1 MRNSK
6 VMDSSYNFPQDDY
19 ALAILTHA
27 AMQTTHTSET
37 SSPSPSYSGSRI
49 NEQTRADWR
58 GSSSTTTISNHQN
71 DDRSEHN
78 LNNSAS
84 NVSHSRPPD
93 ILSEY
98 NTTGPSS
105 RSMETLGFNQTHARQ
120 NPYISAGYHGIGAQI
135 SANYASTLGI
145 LNAESYDDGR
155 GTIRDL
161 EQRQSRLHQMSNN
174 TIPFGI
180 VGSNEMG
187 MDLEVRANSEEFEK
201 GTKRKKK
208 RGSEAQNEED
218 EDEARKKARGRPR
231 VDTKD
236 ETAADVSTVV
246 FPRIFTSNSH
256 NGLKKALQAIRVHH
270 IWSEMRHV
278 MLTSDRC

>member
-1 MRNSK
+1 
-6 VMDSSYNFPQDDY
+6 MDSSYNFPQDDY

-37 SSPSPSYSGSRI
+37 SSNQSPSYSGSR
-49 NEQTRADWR
+49 NAPRADGR
-58 GSSSTTTISNHQN
+58 ASSSSTTISNHQN
-71 DDRSEHN
+71 DDHSN
-78 LNNSAS
+78 LNNSSAS
-84 NVSHSRPPD
+84 NLNLSHSRTPD
-93 ILSEY
+93 LLSEY
-98 NTTGPSS
+98 NTTGPGPSS
-105 RSMETLGFNQTHARQ
+105 RSMETLGFNQAHSRQ
-120 NPYISAGYHGIGAQI
+120 NPYMSAGYHGIGAQI

-155 GTIRDL
+155 GTIR
-161 EQRQSRLHQMSNN
+161 EQSRLHQMSNN

-180 VGSNEMG
+180 IESNGMG
-187 MDLEVRANSEEFEK
+187 MDLEVRASSEELEK

-218 EDEARKKARGRPR
+218 EEEARKKARGRPR

-246 FPRIFTSNSH
+246 FSRIFTTNSH
-256 NGLKKALQAIRVHH
+256 NDLKKALQTI
-270 IWSEMRHV
+270 
-278 MLTSDRC
+278 

>member
-1 MRNSK
+1 MCNSK
-6 VMDSSYNFPQDDY
+6 VMESSYNFPQDDY

-37 SSPSPSYSGSRI
+37 SSPSYSGSRI
-49 NEQTRADWR
+49 NAQTRADGR
-58 GSSSTTTISNHQN
+58 GSSSATTISNHQN
-71 DDRSEHN
+71 DDRSDHN
-78 LNNSAS
+78 LNSSAS
-84 NVSHSRPPD
+84 NLSHSRTPD
-93 ILSEY
+93 LLSEY
-98 NTTGPSS
+98 NTAGPSS
-105 RSMETLGFNQTHARQ
+105 RSMETLGFNQTHSRQ
-120 NPYISAGYHGIGAQI
+120 NPYMSAGYHGIGAQI

-161 EQRQSRLHQMSNN
+161 ERRQSRLHQMSNN

-180 VGSNEMG
+180 MGSNEME

-236 ETAADVSTVV
+236 ETAADVSTVM
-246 FPRIFTSNSH
+246 FSRIILIYSR
-256 NGLKKALQAIRVHH
+256 LKKVLQNHSSPLHPDCWQCI
-270 IWSEMRHV
+270 
-278 MLTSDRC
+278 T